1 MDHAPPMMAARP
13 NRRHRRGA
21 GGFPDPRP
29 PMSACV
35 LHRFVFTAIVAGI
48 LAFTPAARPQSPGLA
63 ESAARDSIR
72 SLGLQT
78 ELPVQQD
85 RQGRQPTPVQ
95 LPVEVVWLV
104 LICLAGLLL
113 YLLRDSLP
121 FWRRSRDQW
130 DEIGDGT
137 QPNATAGAVDALGAA
152 DQLSRYGRFV
162 EAMHMLL
169 LQSLAEIRQ
178 RLGVQFADSLTS
190 REILRGTSLSPQGR
204 AALREIVAAVEWTY
218 FGGYPA
224 EMRDYAACR
233 RSFENLRRTL
243 EGGATP

>member
-1 MDHAPPMMAARP
+1 MSVCI
-13 NRRHRRGA
+13 RHR
-21 GGFPDPRP
+21 
-29 PMSACV
+29 
-35 LHRFVFTAIVAGI
+35 LVFAAIVVGG
-48 LAFTPAARPQSPGLA
+48 LASSPAAWPQSPGPA
-63 ESAARDSIR
+63 ERAASDSIR
-72 SLGLQT
+72 SLNLQT
-78 ELPVQQD
+78 ELPQRQQ
-85 RQGRQPTPVQ
+85 RKSFPLQI
-95 LPVEVVWLV
+95 PVEVVWLA
-104 LICLAGLLL
+104 LIAAAGLIL

-130 DEIGDGT
+130 DDTSAET
-137 QPNATAGAVDALGAA
+137 QANATPGPIDALGAA

-233 RSFENLRRTL
+233 RSFENLRRAL

>member
-1 MDHAPPMMAARP
+1 MSVCI
-13 NRRHRRGA
+13 RHR
-21 GGFPDPRP
+21 
-29 PMSACV
+29 
-35 LHRFVFTAIVAGI
+35 LVFAAIVVGG
-48 LAFTPAARPQSPGLA
+48 LASSPAAWPQSPGPA
-63 ESAARDSIR
+63 ERSASDSIR
-72 SLGLQT
+72 SLNLQT
-78 ELPVQQD
+78 ELPQ
-85 RQGRQPTPVQ
+85 RQERKSFPVQ
-95 LPVEVVWLV
+95 IPVEVVWLA
-104 LICLAGLLL
+104 LIAAAGLIL

-130 DEIGDGT
+130 DDTSAET
-137 QPNATAGAVDALGAA
+137 QANATPGPIDALGAA

-190 REILRGTSLSPQGR
+190 REILRGTNLSPQGR

-233 RSFENLRRTL
+233 RSFENLRRAL

>member
-1 MDHAPPMMAARP
+1 MSVCI
-13 NRRHRRGA
+13 RHR
-21 GGFPDPRP
+21 
-29 PMSACV
+29 
-35 LHRFVFTAIVAGI
+35 LVFAAIVVGG
-48 LAFTPAARPQSPGLA
+48 LASSPAAWPQSPGPA
-63 ESAARDSIR
+63 ERAASDSIR
-72 SLGLQT
+72 SLNLQT
-78 ELPVQQD
+78 ELPQRQQ
-85 RQGRQPTPVQ
+85 RKSFPVQ
-95 LPVEVVWLV
+95 IPVEVVWLA
-104 LICLAGLLL
+104 LIAAAGLIL

-130 DEIGDGT
+130 DGT
-137 QPNATAGAVDALGAA
+137 SAETQANATPGPIDALGAA

-233 RSFENLRRTL
+233 RSFENLRRAL

>member
-1 MDHAPPMMAARP
+1 
-13 NRRHRRGA
+13 
-21 GGFPDPRP
+21 
-29 PMSACV
+29 MSVCIR
-35 LHRFVFTAIVAGI
+35 HRFVFAAVVVAG
-48 LAFTPAARPQSPGLA
+48 LALSPAAWPQSPGPA
-63 ESAARDSIR
+63 ERAAGDTIR
-72 SLGLQT
+72 SLNLQT
-78 ELPVQQD
+78 ELPQRQQ
-85 RQGRQPTPVQ
+85 RKSFPVQ
-95 LPVEVVWLV
+95 IPVEVVWLA
-104 LICLAGLLL
+104 LIAAAGLIL

-130 DEIGDGT
+130 DDTSAET
-137 QPNATAGAVDALGAA
+137 QANATPGPIDALGAA

-233 RSFENLRRTL
+233 RSFENLRRAL
-243 EGGATP
+243 EGGAIP

>member
-1 MDHAPPMMAARP
+1 MSVCI
-13 NRRHRRGA
+13 RHR
-21 GGFPDPRP
+21 
-29 PMSACV
+29 
-35 LHRFVFTAIVAGI
+35 LVFAAIVVGG
-48 LAFTPAARPQSPGLA
+48 LASSPAAWPQSPGPA
-63 ESAARDSIR
+63 ERAAGDSIR
-72 SLGLQT
+72 SLNLQT
-78 ELPVQQD
+78 ELPQRQQ
-85 RQGRQPTPVQ
+85 RKSFPVQ
-95 LPVEVVWLV
+95 IPVEVVWLA
-104 LICLAGLLL
+104 LIAAAGLIL

-130 DEIGDGT
+130 DDTSAET
-137 QPNATAGAVDALGAA
+137 QANATPGPIDALGAA

-233 RSFENLRRTL
+233 RSFENLRRAL
-243 EGGATP
+243 EGGAIP

>member
-1 MDHAPPMMAARP
+1 
-13 NRRHRRGA
+13 
-21 GGFPDPRP
+21 
-29 PMSACV
+29 MSVCIR
-35 LHRFVFTAIVAGI
+35 HRFVFAAVVVAG
-48 LAFTPAARPQSPGLA
+48 LALGPAAWPQSAGPA
-63 ESAARDSIR
+63 ERAAGDSIR
-72 SLGLQT
+72 SLDLQT
-78 ELPVQQD
+78 ELPQ
-85 RQGRQPTPVQ
+85 RQERKSFPVQ
-95 LPVEVVWLV
+95 IPVEVVWLA
-104 LICLAGLLL
+104 LIGAAGLIL

-130 DEIGDGT
+130 DETQEGT
-137 QPNATAGAVDALGAA
+137 QANATPGAGDALGAA

-233 RSFENLRRTL
+233 RSFENLRRAL

>member
-1 MDHAPPMMAARP
+1 MSVCI
-13 NRRHRRGA
+13 RHR
-21 GGFPDPRP
+21 
-29 PMSACV
+29 
-35 LHRFVFTAIVAGI
+35 LVFAAIVVGC
-48 LAFTPAARPQSPGLA
+48 LASSPAAWPQSPGPA
-63 ESAARDSIR
+63 ERAASDSVR
-72 SLGLQT
+72 SLNLQT
-78 ELPVQQD
+78 ELPQ
-85 RQGRQPTPVQ
+85 RQERKSFPVQ
-95 LPVEVVWLV
+95 IPVEVVWLA
-104 LICLAGLLL
+104 LIAAAGLIL

-130 DEIGDGT
+130 DDTSAET
-137 QPNATAGAVDALGAA
+137 QANATPGPIDALGAA

-233 RSFENLRRTL
+233 RSFENLRRAL

>member
-1 MDHAPPMMAARP
+1 MSVCI
-13 NRRHRRGA
+13 RHR
-21 GGFPDPRP
+21 
-29 PMSACV
+29 
-35 LHRFVFTAIVAGI
+35 LVFAAIVVGG
-48 LAFTPAARPQSPGLA
+48 LASSPAAWPQSPGPA
-63 ESAARDSIR
+63 ERAAGDSIR
-72 SLGLQT
+72 SLNLQT
-78 ELPVQQD
+78 ELPQRQQ
-85 RQGRQPTPVQ
+85 RKSFPVQ
-95 LPVEVVWLV
+95 IPVEVVWLA
-104 LICLAGLLL
+104 LIAAAGLIL

-130 DEIGDGT
+130 DDTSAET
-137 QPNATAGAVDALGAA
+137 QANTTPGPIDALGAA

-233 RSFENLRRTL
+233 RSFENLRRAL

>member
-1 MDHAPPMMAARP
+1 MSVCI
-13 NRRHRRGA
+13 RHR
-21 GGFPDPRP
+21 
-29 PMSACV
+29 
-35 LHRFVFTAIVAGI
+35 LVFAAIVVGC
-48 LAFTPAARPQSPGLA
+48 LASSPAAWPQSPGPA
-63 ESAARDSIR
+63 ERAASDSVR
-72 SLGLQT
+72 SLNLQT
-78 ELPVQQD
+78 ELPQRQQ
-85 RQGRQPTPVQ
+85 RKSFPVQ
-95 LPVEVVWLV
+95 IPVEVVWLA
-104 LICLAGLLL
+104 LIAAAGLIL

-130 DEIGDGT
+130 DDTSAET
-137 QPNATAGAVDALGAA
+137 QANATPGPIDALGAA

-233 RSFENLRRTL
+233 RSFENLRRAL

>member
-1 MDHAPPMMAARP
+1 MSVCI
-13 NRRHRRGA
+13 RHR
-21 GGFPDPRP
+21 
-29 PMSACV
+29 
-35 LHRFVFTAIVAGI
+35 LVFAAIVVGG
-48 LAFTPAARPQSPGLA
+48 LASSPAAWPQSSGPA

-72 SLGLQT
+72 SLDLQT
-78 ELPVQQD
+78 ELPQRQQ
-85 RQGRQPTPVQ
+85 RKSFPVQ
-95 LPVEVVWLV
+95 IPVEVVWLA
-104 LICLAGLLL
+104 LIAAAGMIL

-130 DEIGDGT
+130 DDTSAET
-137 QPNATAGAVDALGAA
+137 QANTTPGPIDALGAA

-233 RSFENLRRTL
+233 RSFENLRRAL

>member
-1 MDHAPPMMAARP
+1 MSVCI
-13 NRRHRRGA
+13 RHR
-21 GGFPDPRP
+21 
-29 PMSACV
+29 
-35 LHRFVFTAIVAGI
+35 LVFAAIVVGC
-48 LAFTPAARPQSPGLA
+48 LATSPAAWPQSPGPA
-63 ESAARDSIR
+63 ERAASDSIR
-72 SLGLQT
+72 SLNLQT
-78 ELPVQQD
+78 ELPQRQQ
-85 RQGRQPTPVQ
+85 RKSFPVQ
-95 LPVEVVWLV
+95 IPVEVVWLA
-104 LICLAGLLL
+104 LIAAAGMIL

-130 DEIGDGT
+130 DDTSAGT
-137 QPNATAGAVDALGAA
+137 QANATPGAIDALGAA

-233 RSFENLRRTL
+233 RSFENLRRAL

>member
-1 MDHAPPMMAARP
+1 MSVCI
-13 NRRHRRGA
+13 RHR
-21 GGFPDPRP
+21 
-29 PMSACV
+29 
-35 LHRFVFTAIVAGI
+35 LVFAAIVVGG
-48 LAFTPAARPQSPGLA
+48 LASSPAAWPQSPGPA
-63 ESAARDSIR
+63 ERAASDSIR
-72 SLGLQT
+72 SLNLQT
-78 ELPVQQD
+78 ELPQQQQ
-85 RQGRQPTPVQ
+85 RKSFPVQ
-95 LPVEVVWLV
+95 IPVEVVWLA
-104 LICLAGLLL
+104 LIAAAGLIL

-130 DEIGDGT
+130 DDTSAET
-137 QPNATAGAVDALGAA
+137 QANATPGPIDPLGAA

-233 RSFENLRRTL
+233 RSFENLRRAL

>member
-1 MDHAPPMMAARP
+1 VSVRI
-13 NRRHRRGA
+13 
-21 GGFPDPRP
+21 
-29 PMSACV
+29 V
-35 LHRFVFTAIVAGI
+35 HRFVFAAI
-48 LAFTPAARPQSPGLA
+48 LAGGLAWSPAAWPQSPDAA
-63 ESAARDSIR
+63 EKTARDSIR

-78 ELPVQQD
+78 ELPL
-85 RQGRQPTPVQ
+85 RQVRQPIPVH
-95 LPVEVVWLV
+95 LPVEVVWLA
-104 LICLAGLLL
+104 LICAAALML

-130 DEIGDGT
+130 DEAPEGLEPGS
-137 QPNATAGAVDALGAA
+137 AAGAVDALSAA

-190 REILRGTSLSPQGR
+190 REILRGTTLSSQGR
-204 AALREIVAAVEWTY
+204 ASLREIVAAVEWTY

-233 RSFENLRRTL
+233 RSFENLRRAL
-243 EGGATP
+243 AGGATP

>member
-1 MDHAPPMMAARP
+1 MSVCI
-13 NRRHRRGA
+13 RHR
-21 GGFPDPRP
+21 
-29 PMSACV
+29 
-35 LHRFVFTAIVAGI
+35 LVFAAIVVGG
-48 LAFTPAARPQSPGLA
+48 LASSPAAWPQSPGPA
-63 ESAARDSIR
+63 ERSASDSIR
-72 SLGLQT
+72 SLNLQT
-78 ELPVQQD
+78 ELPQRQQ
-85 RQGRQPTPVQ
+85 RKSFPVQ
-95 LPVEVVWLV
+95 IPVEVVWLA
-104 LICLAGLLL
+104 LIAAAGLIL

-130 DEIGDGT
+130 DDTSAET
-137 QPNATAGAVDALGAA
+137 QANTTPGPIDALGAA

-233 RSFENLRRTL
+233 RSFENLRRAL

>member
-1 MDHAPPMMAARP
+1 MSVCI
-13 NRRHRRGA
+13 RHR
-21 GGFPDPRP
+21 
-29 PMSACV
+29 
-35 LHRFVFTAIVAGI
+35 LVFAAIVVGG
-48 LAFTPAARPQSPGLA
+48 LASSPAAWPQSPGPA
-63 ESAARDSIR
+63 ERAAGDSIR
-72 SLGLQT
+72 SLNLQT
-78 ELPVQQD
+78 ELPQRQQ
-85 RQGRQPTPVQ
+85 RKSFPVQ
-95 LPVEVVWLV
+95 IPVEVVWLA
-104 LICLAGLLL
+104 LIAAAGMIL

-121 FWRRSRDQW
+121 FWRRSHDRW
-130 DEIGDGT
+130 DDTPAGT
-137 QPNATAGAVDALGAA
+137 QANATPGPIDALGAA

-233 RSFENLRRTL
+233 RSFENLRRAL
-243 EGGATP
+243 EGGAIP

>member
-1 MDHAPPMMAARP
+1 MSVCI
-13 NRRHRRGA
+13 RHR
-21 GGFPDPRP
+21 
-29 PMSACV
+29 
-35 LHRFVFTAIVAGI
+35 LVFAAIVVGC
-48 LAFTPAARPQSPGLA
+48 LATSPAAWPQSPGPA
-63 ESAARDSIR
+63 ERSASDSIR
-72 SLGLQT
+72 SLNLQT
-78 ELPVQQD
+78 ELPQRQQ
-85 RQGRQPTPVQ
+85 RKSFPVQ
-95 LPVEVVWLV
+95 IPVEVVWLA
-104 LICLAGLLL
+104 LIAAAGMIL

-130 DEIGDGT
+130 DDTSAET
-137 QPNATAGAVDALGAA
+137 QANATPGPIDALGAA

-233 RSFENLRRTL
+233 RSFENLRRAL
-243 EGGATP
+243 EGGAIP

>member
-1 MDHAPPMMAARP
+1 MSVCI
-13 NRRHRRGA
+13 RHR
-21 GGFPDPRP
+21 
-29 PMSACV
+29 
-35 LHRFVFTAIVAGI
+35 LVFAAIVVGG
-48 LAFTPAARPQSPGLA
+48 LASSPAAWPQSPGPA
-63 ESAARDSIR
+63 ERAASDSIR
-72 SLGLQT
+72 SLNLQT
-78 ELPVQQD
+78 ELPQRQQ
-85 RQGRQPTPVQ
+85 RKSFPVQ
-95 LPVEVVWLV
+95 IPVEVVWLA
-104 LICLAGLLL
+104 LIAAAGLIL

-130 DEIGDGT
+130 DDTSAET
-137 QPNATAGAVDALGAA
+137 QANATPGPIDALGAA

-233 RSFENLRRTL
+233 RSFENLRRAL

>member
-1 MDHAPPMMAARP
+1 MSVCI
-13 NRRHRRGA
+13 RHR
-21 GGFPDPRP
+21 
-29 PMSACV
+29 
-35 LHRFVFTAIVAGI
+35 LVFAAIVVGC
-48 LAFTPAARPQSPGLA
+48 LASSPAAWPQSPGPA
-63 ESAARDSIR
+63 ERAASDSVR
-72 SLGLQT
+72 SLNLQT
-78 ELPVQQD
+78 ELPQ
-85 RQGRQPTPVQ
+85 RQERKSFPVQ
-95 LPVEVVWLV
+95 IPVEVVWLA
-104 LICLAGLLL
+104 LIAAAGLIL

-130 DEIGDGT
+130 DDTSAET
-137 QPNATAGAVDALGAA
+137 QANTTPGPIDALGAA

-233 RSFENLRRTL
+233 RSFENLRRAL

>member
-1 MDHAPPMMAARP
+1 MSVCI
-13 NRRHRRGA
+13 RHR
-21 GGFPDPRP
+21 
-29 PMSACV
+29 
-35 LHRFVFTAIVAGI
+35 LVFAAIVVGG
-48 LAFTPAARPQSPGLA
+48 LASSPAAWPQSPGPA
-63 ESAARDSIR
+63 ERAASDSIR
-72 SLGLQT
+72 SLNLQT
-78 ELPVQQD
+78 ELPQRQQ
-85 RQGRQPTPVQ
+85 RKSFPVQ
-95 LPVEVVWLV
+95 IPVEVVWLA
-104 LICLAGLLL
+104 LIAAAGLIL

-130 DEIGDGT
+130 DDTSAET
-137 QPNATAGAVDALGAA
+137 QANTTPGPIDALGAA

-233 RSFENLRRTL
+233 RSFENLRRAL

>member
-1 MDHAPPMMAARP
+1 
-13 NRRHRRGA
+13 
-21 GGFPDPRP
+21 
-29 PMSACV
+29 MSVCIR
-35 LHRFVFTAIVAGI
+35 HRFVFAAVVVAG
-48 LAFTPAARPQSPGLA
+48 LALSPAAWPQSPGPA
-63 ESAARDSIR
+63 ERAASDSIR
-72 SLGLQT
+72 SLNLQT
-78 ELPVQQD
+78 ELPQRQQ
-85 RQGRQPTPVQ
+85 RKSFPVQ
-95 LPVEVVWLV
+95 IPVEVVWLA
-104 LICLAGLLL
+104 LIAAAGLIL

-121 FWRRSRDQW
+121 FWRRSLDQW
-130 DEIGDGT
+130 DDTSAGT
-137 QPNATAGAVDALGAA
+137 QANATPGAIDALGTA

-190 REILRGTSLSPQGR
+190 REILRGTSLAPQGR

-233 RSFENLRRTL
+233 RSFENLRRAL

>member
-1 MDHAPPMMAARP
+1 MSVCI
-13 NRRHRRGA
+13 RHR
-21 GGFPDPRP
+21 
-29 PMSACV
+29 
-35 LHRFVFTAIVAGI
+35 LVFAAIVVGG
-48 LAFTPAARPQSPGLA
+48 LASSPAAWPQSPGPA
-63 ESAARDSIR
+63 ERSASDSIR
-72 SLGLQT
+72 SLNLQT
-78 ELPVQQD
+78 ELPQRQQ
-85 RQGRQPTPVQ
+85 RKSFPVQ
-95 LPVEVVWLV
+95 IPVEVVWLA
-104 LICLAGLLL
+104 LIAAAGLIL

-130 DEIGDGT
+130 DDTSAET
-137 QPNATAGAVDALGAA
+137 QANATPGPIDALGAA

-233 RSFENLRRTL
+233 RSFENLRRAL
-243 EGGATP
+243 EGGAIP

>member
-1 MDHAPPMMAARP
+1 MSVCI
-13 NRRHRRGA
+13 RHR
-21 GGFPDPRP
+21 
-29 PMSACV
+29 
-35 LHRFVFTAIVAGI
+35 LVFAAIVVGC
-48 LAFTPAARPQSPGLA
+48 LATSPAAWPQSPGPA
-63 ESAARDSIR
+63 ERSASDSIR
-72 SLGLQT
+72 SLNLQT
-78 ELPVQQD
+78 ELPQRQQ
-85 RQGRQPTPVQ
+85 RKSFPVQ
-95 LPVEVVWLV
+95 IPVEVVWLA
-104 LICLAGLLL
+104 LIAAAGMIL

-130 DEIGDGT
+130 DDTSAET
-137 QPNATAGAVDALGAA
+137 QANATPGPIDALGAA

-233 RSFENLRRTL
+233 RSFENLRRAL

>member
-1 MDHAPPMMAARP
+1 VSVRI
-13 NRRHRRGA
+13 
-21 GGFPDPRP
+21 
-29 PMSACV
+29 V
-35 LHRFVFTAIVAGI
+35 YRFVFITI
-48 LAFTPAARPQSPGLA
+48 LAGGLAWSPAASPQSPDAA
-63 ESAARDSIR
+63 EKTARDSIR

-78 ELPVQQD
+78 ELPQ
-85 RQGRQPTPVQ
+85 RREPKPFPVQ
-95 LPVEVVWLV
+95 LPVEVVWLA
-104 LICLAGLLL
+104 LICAAALML

-130 DEIGDGT
+130 DEAQHGVE
-137 QPNATAGAVDALGAA
+137 PAATAGAVDALSAA

-190 REILRGTSLSPQGR
+190 REILRGTTLSPQGR
-204 AALREIVAAVEWTY
+204 ASLREIVAAVEWTY

-233 RSFENLRRTL
+233 RSFENLRRAL
-243 EGGATP
+243 EAGAVP

>member
-1 MDHAPPMMAARP
+1 MSVCI
-13 NRRHRRGA
+13 RHR
-21 GGFPDPRP
+21 
-29 PMSACV
+29 
-35 LHRFVFTAIVAGI
+35 LVFAAIVVGC
-48 LAFTPAARPQSPGLA
+48 LASSPAAWPQSPGPA
-63 ESAARDSIR
+63 ERAASDSVR
-72 SLGLQT
+72 SLNLQT
-78 ELPVQQD
+78 ELPQ
-85 RQGRQPTPVQ
+85 RQERKSFPVQ
-95 LPVEVVWLV
+95 IPVEVVWLA
-104 LICLAGLLL
+104 LIAAAGLIL
-113 YLLRDSLP
+113 YVLRDSLP

-130 DEIGDGT
+130 DDTSAET
-137 QPNATAGAVDALGAA
+137 QANTTPGPIDALGAA

-190 REILRGTSLSPQGR
+190 REILRGASLSPQGR

-233 RSFENLRRTL
+233 RSFENLRRAL

>member
-1 MDHAPPMMAARP
+1 MSVCI
-13 NRRHRRGA
+13 RHR
-21 GGFPDPRP
+21 
-29 PMSACV
+29 
-35 LHRFVFTAIVAGI
+35 LVFAAIVVGG
-48 LAFTPAARPQSPGLA
+48 LASSPAAWPQSPGPA
-63 ESAARDSIR
+63 ERAASDSIR
-72 SLGLQT
+72 SLNLQT
-78 ELPVQQD
+78 ELPQRQQ
-85 RQGRQPTPVQ
+85 RKSFPVQ
-95 LPVEVVWLV
+95 IPVEVVWLA
-104 LICLAGLLL
+104 LIAAAGMIL

-130 DEIGDGT
+130 DDTSAET
-137 QPNATAGAVDALGAA
+137 QANTTPGPIDALGAA

-233 RSFENLRRTL
+233 RSFENLRRAL